1 VSSRAHERCFSRPF
15 TSYRTGGRTCS
26 LSGVSIIVI
35 DHSYAHLFEL
45 CGRINVMQGGRV
57 TIDQPVQEM
66 SLEELTKL
74 MISSFRSQIEG
85 VSSDG
90 A

>member
-1 VSSRAHERCFSRPF
+1 
-15 TSYRTGGRTCS
+15 
-26 LSGVSIIVI
+26 
-35 DHSYAHLFEL
+35 
-45 CGRINVMQGGRV
+45 MQGGRV